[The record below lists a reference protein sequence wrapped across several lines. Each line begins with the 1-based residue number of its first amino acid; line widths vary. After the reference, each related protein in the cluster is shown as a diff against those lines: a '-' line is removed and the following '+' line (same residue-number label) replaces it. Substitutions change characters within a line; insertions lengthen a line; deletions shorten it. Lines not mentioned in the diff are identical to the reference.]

1 MQRIGWDRETATVA
15 ALAACV
21 SVVAFLFYFRHGAIL
36 LYGDAVAHINIAR
49 RVFDSRTPGLL
60 QLGTVWLPLPHLLMI
75 PFLVSGWAWRT
86 GVGGSIPSLIAYVA
100 GCVGIFRLARGA
112 LSFPS
117 EPDAMAR
124 LAAWTATLV
133 YAANPNL
140 LYLQSTAMTE
150 PLYLA
155 FFIWAV
161 VFFSEFVQQRSKA
174 WDDVRLS
181 PVGSLMKCGLCLAG
195 AELTRY
201 DGWFAAVVVSA
212 GALLVVVRKSGG
224 PEVGRSFR
232 NFVLLT
238 AAVPVLWLTYNGV
251 IYRNPLEFANGPY
264 SARAI
269 EQRSAKPGFPP
280 HPGWHNLRV
289 AGSYFF
295 KSAELNVAEGNW
307 QRLWAA
313 MLFAGSVA
321 VAAFAR
327 RLIPLLLLWLP
338 LPFYM
343 LSIAYG
349 GVPTF
354 VPVWWP
360 FSYYNVRYGLQ
371 LLPAFA
377 VFFGVVVY
385 VVVGSARNS
394 TVRVGL
400 AFAGLCLVAGS
411 YLSVWR
417 AGPVSYREAWVNSPS
432 RLALESELANQLE
445 MLPQDS
451 TLLMYL
457 GDHVGALQ
465 RAGIRLGRVIQEG
478 NHRTWKRPAD
488 PDGLWERA
496 LAAPER
502 YADYAVAVAG
512 DPVWDAVQKRNLQ
525 SIVHIHASGQPEAT
539 IYRTHPVP
547 PVTSS
552 VNATAMDAA
561 GATVLR

>member
-21 SVVAFLFYFRHGAIL
+21 SVVAFLFYFRHGAVL

-75 PFLVSGWAWRT
+75 PFLVSNWAWRT
-86 GVGGSIPSLIAYVA
+86 GVGGSIPSMIGYVA
-100 GCVGIFRLARGA
+100 GCVGIFRLVRGA
-112 LSFPS
+112 MSFPS

-124 LAAWTATLV
+124 LAAWSATLV

-155 FFIWAV
+155 FFVWAV
-161 VFFSEFVQQRSKA
+161 VYFTEFIRQRSKA
-174 WDDVRLS
+174 WDDLRSS
-181 PVGSLMKCGLCLAG
+181 PSGSLMKCGLCLAG
-195 AELTRY
+195 ADLTRY
-201 DGWFAAVVVSA
+201 DGWFAAVVISA
-212 GALLVVVRKSGG
+212 AALLVVVKAPDG
-224 PEVGRSFR
+224 PELRRSAR
-232 NFVLLT
+232 KFVLLT
-238 AAVPVLWLTYNGV
+238 AAVPVLWLAYNGI

-269 EQRSAKPGFPP
+269 ELRSAKPGSPP

-289 AGSYFF
+289 AGVYFF
-295 KSAELNVAEGNW
+295 KSAELNLGEGNW
-307 QRLWAA
+307 QRIWVV
-313 MLFAGSVA
+313 MLLSGSLA
-321 VAAFAR
+321 VVAFAR
-327 RLIPLLLLWLP
+327 RLIPLFLLWLP

-385 VVVGSARNS
+385 VVVGSARNR
-394 TVRVGL
+394 TVRVAL
-400 AFAGLCLVAGS
+400 AFAALCLVAGS
-411 YLSVWR
+411 YLSVRR
-417 AGPVSYREAWVNSPS
+417 AGPVSYQEAWVNSRS
-432 RLALESELANQLE
+432 RIALESELARQLKL
-445 MLPQDS
+445 LPQDS

-465 RAGIRLGRVIQEG
+465 LAGIRLRRVIQEG
-478 NHRTWKRPAD
+478 NHRTWKQPAD
-488 PDGLWERA
+488 PTGLWERA
-496 LAAPER
+496 LAEPEQ

-512 DPVWDAVQKRNLQ
+512 DPVWDAVQKHNLQ
-525 SIVHIHASGQPEAT
+525 SIVHIHALGQPEAA
-539 IYRTHPVP
+539 IYRTRPLAPVI
-547 PVTSS
+547 SS
-552 VNATAMDAA
+552 VNAASPDAA
-561 GATVLR
+561 GATVFR